1 MKGGS
6 MATSVPKELPAIV
19 DFFKTL
25 GERDEIRKELEAA
38 IAEHE
43 QQLQGQRKEA
53 EELRA
58 EKQALLSVIR
68 ELMGQLEDL
77 AAAVPS
83 KAQALEM
90 RLGDLRR
97 EVASQTEQLRR
108 MEDYSRSIKEQ
119 ISDGETRLRN
129 LKAQIAGAED
139 MARARSFAPMPS
151 MTGPVIISP
160 NTLADYDPRE
170 PSEEVAS

>member
-1 MKGGS
+1 
-6 MATSVPKELPAIV
+6 MATSIPQKQDIGQLVQFFDQIGKRLEYAETLETAIA
-19 DFFKTL
+19 DNERQL
-25 GERDEIRKELEAA
+25 EAQRQERDRL
-38 IAEHE
+38 
-43 QQLQGQRKEA
+43 GD
-53 EELRA
+53 
-58 EKQALLSVIR
+58 EKQALLTVIR
-68 ELMGQLEDL
+68 ELMAQLEDL
-77 AAAVPS
+77 TGEMPT
-83 KAQALEM
+83 KAHALEVK
-90 RLGDLRR
+90 LGDLRR